1 MVKSVELP
9 NGRFWRTQ
17 KDALRHFKDM
27 LGRYKN
33 DEIVDNLDDHDD
45 HDDLVAVLER
55 YDQLELGG
63 PSKVGPGIRLFERRL
78 NRGEGYSSPGF
89 WAVRIDGTE
98 TDFSCPKAIKG
109 TPATTL
115 EEYYA
120 ACRSAVGADL
130 AAAKQRQFDHFSDA
144 DGKIA
149 CDVSGVPVAF
159 SQAQLR
165 HANPS
170 FGRIV
175 EEFRKQ
181 QGWAKAD
188 LKGRLTTAGDAQISS
203 SFLDPKDAEAFREFH
218 HSKAV
223 LHIVS
228 KAPEHGGFL
237 GGGRSVKRPVTLV

>member
-9 NGRFWRTQ
+9 NGKFWRTQ
-17 KDALRHFKDM
+17 KEALQHFKDM

-33 DEIVDNLDDHDD
+33 DQLVDSLED
-45 HDDLVAVLER
+45 HDDLVAILER
-55 YDQLELGG
+55 YDLLELGG
-63 PSKVGPGIRLFERRL
+63 RSKVGPGIRHFERRL
-78 NRGEGYSSPGF
+78 NRGEGYTSPGF
-89 WAVRIDGTE
+89 WAVRVDGTE

-109 TPATTL
+109 RPATAL

-130 AAAKQRQFDHFSDA
+130 AAAKQRQFDRFSDA

-175 EEFRKQ
+175 EEFRKHM
-181 QGWAKAD
+181 GWAKTD
-188 LKGRLTTAGDAQISS
+188 LKARLTTAGDAQIST
-203 SFLDPKDAEAFREFH
+203 SFLDPKDAEAFRKFH
-218 HSKAV
+218 HSRAV

-237 GGGRSVKRPVTLV
+237 DGGRPTKRVIALD

>member
-9 NGRFWRTQ
+9 NGKFWRTQ
-17 KDALRHFKDM
+17 KEALQHFKDM

-33 DEIVDNLDDHDD
+33 DEIVDSLED
-45 HDDLVAVLER
+45 HDDLVVILER
-55 YDQLELGG
+55 YDLLELGG
-63 PSKVGPGIRLFERRL
+63 PSKVGAGIKYFERRL

-109 TPATTL
+109 KPASAL
-115 EEYYA
+115 EEYYD

-130 AAAKQRQFDHFSDA
+130 LAAKQRQFDHFSDA

-159 SQAQLR
+159 SQAQLH

-188 LKGRLTTAGDAQISS
+188 LKDCLTTAGDAQISS

-218 HSKAV
+218 RRKAV

-228 KAPEHGGFL
+228 KAPEHGAFL
-237 GGGRSVKRPVTLV
+237 DGGHSVKRAVTLG